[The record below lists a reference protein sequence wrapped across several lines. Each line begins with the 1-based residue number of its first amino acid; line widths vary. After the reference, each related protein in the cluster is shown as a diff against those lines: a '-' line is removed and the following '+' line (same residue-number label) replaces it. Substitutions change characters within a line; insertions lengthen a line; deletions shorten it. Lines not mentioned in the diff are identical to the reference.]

1 MVMGELPR
9 EADLV
14 VLGGGPGGYAAAFRA
29 ADLGLD
35 TVLVEARGALGGECL
50 HVGCIPSKAL
60 LGIAALI
67 HDAAEAADAG
77 VTFGP
82 PRVDAAKLRAWTQR
96 SIGRLA
102 QGLAALAKAR
112 GVDVVAGHGRF
123 ETDGSIRVSRDD
135 APPATLRFKHA
146 IIATG
151 SRPATLPGLEP
162 GPRVWDSTAALELSA
177 APARLLVVGGGYI
190 GLELGSV
197 YAALGTE
204 VTVVELLDGIL
215 PGVDR
220 DLVAPLARRLGKR
233 FKQILLG
240 TKLTGM
246 RDEGGALTVELAGE
260 GAPKHL
266 EVDQLLVAVGRRP
279 LTDDLGLEH
288 TRVARDARGFVV
300 VDAQRRTADPRVFA
314 IGDVAGEPMLAH
326 KAMAEGLVAAEA
338 AAGHP
343 AAFEPLAIPAVVF
356 TDPEVAWCGLMEA
369 EARDARHRGASGEGP
384 VERVGTR
391 RRHGA
396 ARRAHQARVRDRH
409 PAGCLEWA
417 WSGRTPATCS
427 PRARSP
433 SRWVRWPGTS
443 PGRFIPT
450 PRSPR
455 RWARRPS
462 SSSDARSTFR
472 HHAPDARPR
481 PAGLSPAAPRAT
493 SLLRRRHVAAGS

>member
-1 MVMGELPR
+1 MGELPR
-9 EADLV
+9 EADVV

-77 VTFGP
+77 VAFGP
-82 PRVDAAKLRAWTQR
+82 PQVDAAKLFAWTQR
-96 SIGRLA
+96 SIRRLA
-102 QGLAALAKAR
+102 HGLAALAKAR

-123 ETDGSIRVSRDD
+123 EPDGSIRVSRED

-197 YAALGTE
+197 YAALGSA

-300 VDAQRRTADPRVFA
+300 VDAQRCTADPRVFA

-356 TDPEVAWCGLMEA
+356 TDPEIAWCGLMEA
-369 EARDARHRGASGEGP
+369 EARTRGIAARAVKVPWSVSGRAVAMGRPDGLTKLVFETASGRLLGVGLVGPHAGDLLAEGTLA
-384 VERVGTR
+384 VEMGAVAADLAGTI
-391 RRHGA
+391 HTHPTLSETLGEA
-396 ARRAHQARVRDRH
+396 AE
-409 PAGCLEWA
+409 LFL
-417 WSGRTPATCS
+417 GRPIHL
-427 PRARSP
+427 PP
-433 SRWVRWPGTS
+433 
-443 PGRFIPT
+443 
-450 PRSPR
+450 PRS
-455 RWARRPS
+455 
-462 SSSDARSTFR
+462 
-472 HHAPDARPR
+472 
-481 PAGLSPAAPRAT
+481 
-493 SLLRRRHVAAGS
+493 

>member
-9 EADLV
+9 EADVV

-50 HVGCIPSKAL
+50 HAGCIPSKAL

-82 PRVDAAKLRAWTQR
+82 PQVDAARLRAWTQR

-112 GVDVVAGHGRF
+112 GVDVVVGHGRF

-220 DLVAPLARRLGKR
+220 DLVAPLARRLGKQ

-240 TKLTGM
+240 TKLTEM
-246 RDEGGALTVELAGE
+246 RDAGGALTVELAGE
-260 GAPKHL
+260 GVPKHL

-326 KAMAEGLVAAEA
+326 KAIAEGLVAAEA

-356 TDPEVAWCGLMEA
+356 TDPEVAWCGLMEG
-369 EARDARHRGASGEGP
+369 EARARGIEARAVKVPWSASG
-384 VERVGTR
+384 
-391 RRHGA
+391 
-396 ARRAHQARVRDRH
+396 RAVAMGRPDGLTKLVFET
-409 PAGCLEWA
+409 A
-417 WSGRTPATCS
+417 SGRLLGVGLVGPHAGDLL
-427 PRARSP
+427 AE
-433 SRWVRWPGTS
+433 GTLAVEMGAVAGDLAGTIHTHPTLS
-443 PGRFIPT
+443 ETLGEAAELFLGRPIHLPP
-450 PRSPR
+450 PRS
-455 RWARRPS
+455 
-462 SSSDARSTFR
+462 
-472 HHAPDARPR
+472 
-481 PAGLSPAAPRAT
+481 
-493 SLLRRRHVAAGS
+493 

>member
-9 EADLV
+9 EADVV

-77 VTFGP
+77 VAFGP

-197 YAALGTE
+197 YAALGSE

-288 TRVARDARGFVV
+288 TRVARDARGFIV
-300 VDAQRRTADPRVFA
+300 VDAQRRTADPRVLA

-356 TDPEVAWCGLMEA
+356 TDPEIAWCGLMEA
-369 EARDARHRGASGEGP
+369 EARTRGIEARAVKVPWSASG
-384 VERVGTR
+384 
-391 RRHGA
+391 
-396 ARRAHQARVRDRH
+396 RAVAMGRPDGLTKLVFET
-409 PAGCLEWA
+409 A
-417 WSGRTPATCS
+417 SGRLLGVGLVGPHAGDLL
-427 PRARSP
+427 AE
-433 SRWVRWPGTS
+433 GTLAVEMGAVAEDLAGTIHTHPTLS
-443 PGRFIPT
+443 ETLGEAAELFLGRPIHLPP
-450 PRSPR
+450 PRS
-455 RWARRPS
+455 
-462 SSSDARSTFR
+462 
-472 HHAPDARPR
+472 
-481 PAGLSPAAPRAT
+481 
-493 SLLRRRHVAAGS
+493 

>member
-67 HDAAEAADAG
+67 HDAADAADAG

-102 QGLAALAKAR
+102 HGLAGLARAR

-123 ETDGSIRVSRDD
+123 ETDGSIRVSRED

-146 IIATG
+146 IVATG

-220 DLVAPLARRLGKR
+220 DLVAPLARRLGRR

-260 GAPKHL
+260 GAPRHL

-288 TRVARDARGFVV
+288 TRVARDARGFIV
-300 VDAQRRTADPRVFA
+300 VDAQRRTADPRVLA

-338 AAGHP
+338 AAGRP

-356 TDPEVAWCGLMEA
+356 TDPEIAWCGVMEA
-369 EARDARHRGASGEGP
+369 EARTRGIEARAVKVPWSTSGRAVAMGRTDGLTKLVFETASGRLLGVGLVGPHAGDLLAEGTLA
-384 VERVGTR
+384 VEMGAVAEDLAGTI
-391 RRHGA
+391 HTHPTLSETLGEA
-396 ARRAHQARVRDRH
+396 AE
-409 PAGCLEWA
+409 LFL
-417 WSGRTPATCS
+417 GRPIHL
-427 PRARSP
+427 PP
-433 SRWVRWPGTS
+433 
-443 PGRFIPT
+443 
-450 PRSPR
+450 PRS
-455 RWARRPS
+455 
-462 SSSDARSTFR
+462 
-472 HHAPDARPR
+472 
-481 PAGLSPAAPRAT
+481 
-493 SLLRRRHVAAGS
+493 

>member
-1 MVMGELPR
+1 VVMGELPR

-67 HDAAEAADAG
+67 HDAADAVDAG
-77 VTFGP
+77 VAFGP
-82 PRVDAAKLRAWTQR
+82 ARVDAGKLRAWTQR
-96 SIGRLA
+96 SIDRLA

-112 GVDVVAGHGRF
+112 GVDVVVGHGRF
-123 ETDGSIRVSRDD
+123 EDDGSIRVARED
-135 APPATLRFKHA
+135 APPATRRFKHA
-146 IIATG
+146 LVATG
-151 SRPATLPGLEP
+151 SRAATLPGLEP
-162 GPRVWDSTAALELSA
+162 GPRVWDSTAALALPA
-177 APARLLVVGGGYI
+177 TPARLLVVGGGYI

-240 TKLTGM
+240 TKLTAM
-246 RDEGGALTVELAGE
+246 RETGSVLAVELAGE
-260 GAPKHL
+260 GSPAHL

-288 TRVARDARGFVV
+288 TRAAQDTRGFIV

-314 IGDVAGEPMLAH
+314 IGDAAGEPMLAH
-326 KAMAEGLVAAEA
+326 KAMAEGLVAAETI
-338 AAGHP
+338 AGHP

-356 TDPEVAWCGLMEA
+356 TDPEVAWCGLTEA
-369 EARDARHRGASGEGP
+369 EARTRGVEARAVTVPWTASGRAVAMGRADGLTKLVFE
-384 VERVGTR
+384 
-391 RRHGA
+391 A
-396 ARRAHQARVRDRH
+396 A
-409 PAGCLEWA
+409 
-417 WSGRTPATCS
+417 SGRLLGVGLVGPHAGDLLAEGTLAVEMGAVAGDLAGTIHTHPTLSETLGEAAELLLGRPIHLPP
-427 PRARSP
+427 PR
-433 SRWVRWPGTS
+433 G
-443 PGRFIPT
+443 
-450 PRSPR
+450 
-455 RWARRPS
+455 
-462 SSSDARSTFR
+462 
-472 HHAPDARPR
+472 
-481 PAGLSPAAPRAT
+481 
-493 SLLRRRHVAAGS
+493 